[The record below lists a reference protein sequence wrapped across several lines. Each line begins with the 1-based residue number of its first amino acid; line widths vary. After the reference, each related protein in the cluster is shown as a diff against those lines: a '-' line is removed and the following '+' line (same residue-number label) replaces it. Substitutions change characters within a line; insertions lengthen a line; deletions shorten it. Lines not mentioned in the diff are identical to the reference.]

1 MLKQARLNLLEYI
14 FKVWY
19 NDLIISKE
27 IIVNGFKK
35 AGIIK
40 IFYKRSEEEKI
51 SNFYSFDLYNDI
63 YVIDDD
69 LGNELKI

>member
-1 MLKQARLNLLEYI
+1 MLKQARLNLVEYI

-35 AGIIK
+35 AGIIN
-40 IFYKRSEEEKI
+40 IFYKTSKKKKYATYI
-51 SNFYSFDLYNDI
+51 HLICIMIFM
-63 YVIDDD
+63 
-69 LGNELKI
+69 

>member
-1 MLKQARLNLLEYI
+1 MLKQARLNLVEYI

-27 IIVNGFKK
+27 IIVNGLKK

-40 IFYKRSEEEKI
+40 ILYKASEEEKI
-51 SNFYSFDLYNDI
+51 SNLYTFDLYNDI
-63 YVIDDD
+63 YVIDVD
-69 LGNELKI
+69 LGN